1 MRRPRRPTVDLLFV
15 LAATFALQQVAG
27 AVGFGVEWFALATP
41 LRRPWTI
48 VTTVYAHATLGHLL
62 ANAVGLA
69 VVGLLL
75 ERSSTRLRV
84 HGFVLG
90 TGATAAAVEFLVGT
104 AVGPPVAVLGAS
116 GAVLAGVGYLLAGN
130 RLSDG
135 VLTRANLGRRGSAA
149 LLVGVAIGVTLLT
162 AGPGVAVV
170 AHFTGFVLGA
180 VAGRLGIL
188 GAADSPDR
196 PSRV

>member
-1 MRRPRRPTVDLLFV
+1 
-15 LAATFALQQVAG
+15 
-27 AVGFGVEWFALATP
+27 
-41 LRRPWTI
+41 
-48 VTTVYAHATLGHLL
+48 
-62 ANAVGLA
+62 
-69 VVGLLL
+69 
-75 ERSSTRLRV
+75 
-84 HGFVLG
+84 
-90 TGATAAAVEFLVGT
+90 
-104 AVGPPVAVLGAS
+104 VLGAS

-149 LLVGVAIGVTLLT
+149 LLVGGAIGVTLLT